1 MEGAYGATC
10 GACPPIAAEGPAAD
24 VAAAPDM
31 EEDDAAAA
39 AERLPFAAGAG
50 VAEAAV
56 GRERRFA
63 VGLREFD
70 GRAGAVAA
78 AVAVYAVGVEMA
90 CWWEVVERRDSVGE
104 AARSVLIE
112 ANSTV
117 V

>member
-1 MEGAYGATC
+1 M
-10 GACPPIAAEGPAAD
+10 
-24 VAAAPDM
+24 
-31 EEDDAAAA
+31 
-39 AERLPFAAGAG
+39 LPFAAGAG

-63 VGLREFD
+63 AGLREFD

-78 AVAVYAVGVEMA
+78 GVVVYAGGAEMA
-90 CWWEVVERRDSVGE
+90 GWWEVVERRDSVGE